1 MSNKK
6 ILQGHNKALESL
18 ATIAGIP
25 IEKGEFCIDEIIP
38 TTNIDLN
45 AANSLNSATKIPH
58 SLGKIPSV
66 VAILATGLGDQ
77 SGYNLASLYA
87 TKLNSIISQHN
98 DGLFATTNY
107 EIQAFATSY
116 NTQVF
121 ADDTEVA
128 FVGICSGGYNFR
140 LQSGVKYYL
149 LTQ

>member
-25 IEKGEFCIDEIIP
+25 IKKSEFCIDEIIP
-38 TTNIDLN
+38 TTDIDL
-45 AANSLNSATKIPH
+45 APYPSSAATKIPH
-58 SLGKIPSV
+58 SLGKTPSV

-77 SGYNLASLYA
+77 RGNNLVSLYA
-87 TKLNSIISQHN
+87 TKLNLKILQAN
-98 DGLFATTNY
+98 DGLFATTVY
-107 EIQAFATSY
+107 ERQTFNSAY
-116 NTQVF
+116 NTQVV

-128 FVGICSGGYNFR
+128 FDGIRSNSYGFKLC
-140 LQSGVKYYL
+140 SGVKYYL